1 MRKPRNFKA
10 HTPTEIRTL
19 NLLLRRQTPYPLG
32 HGGSIPA
39 WSEAQYQYEGFFVP
53 AHRSVCPALLPGE
66 VID

>member
-1 MRKPRNFKA
+1 
-10 HTPTEIRTL
+10 
-19 NLLLRRQTPYPLG
+19 LG